1 MDRRVRTFWVVRQR
15 YHRAAWIATGIGGV
29 VGLFLVALIVR
40 LDLADGKL
48 SAGGVVACI
57 IVLAAFIL
65 VPRIVVLLMWR
76 VARQR
81 HYWEWQ

>member
-15 YHRAAWIATGIGGV
+15 YQRAAWIASGIGGV
-29 VGLFLVALIVR
+29 VGLFLVALILR

-48 SAGGVVACI
+48 SGGGVVACI
-57 IVLAAFIL
+57 ILLVAFTL
-65 VPRIVVLLMWR
+65 VPRIVVRLMWR
-76 VARQR
+76 AARRQ